1 MVTADRVTC
10 PYNDY
15 TDSAFWVRAVSGADP
30 DAFDPVV
37 SVKFTIGLDDKVA
50 TAGSCFARNIGPALK
65 RSGYRYFVPEDC
77 PSMFP
82 DSVKNRFSFGVFSCR
97 YGNVNTARQLVQL
110 FDRAWNKWVPEEP
123 AWRSGDRIVD
133 PFRPY
138 IQPHGFRSLHQLNVD
153 RTQHFRAV
161 RAMFEQCSVFVYTLG
176 LTEAWVSR
184 IDGAVF
190 PVCPGCGAGI
200 FDKSKYEFRNF
211 SYAEVLED
219 MHRFVGRIRSVNSA
233 ARILLTVSPV
243 ALAATAEARHVVVST
258 LYSKAVLR
266 AVAGDLEKSY
276 PFLDYFPAYE
286 IIAGP
291 QAGGRFHDRDRW
303 GVTDDGVAAV
313 MRVMMKHYGTGASR
327 VEQPGM
333 GTEQPLTI
341 VPDGR

>member
-1 MVTADRVTC
+1 
-10 PYNDY
+10 
-15 TDSAFWVRAVSGADP
+15 
-30 DAFDPVV
+30 
-37 SVKFTIGLDDKVA
+37 
-50 TAGSCFARNIGPALK
+50 LK

-82 DSVKNRFSFGVFSCR
+82 DRVKNRFSFGVFSCR

-110 FDRAWNKWVPEEP
+110 FDRAWNNWVPEEP

-153 RTQHFRAV
+153 RTQHFQAV
-161 RAMFEQCSVFVYTLG
+161 RAMFKQCSVFVFTLG

-184 IDGAVF
+184 VDGAVF
-190 PVCPGCGAGI
+190 PSCPGCGAGI
-200 FDKSKYEFRNF
+200 FDRLKYEFRNF

-219 MHRFVGRIRSVNSA
+219 MHRFIERIRSVNSA

-243 ALAATAEARHVVVST
+243 ALAATAEARHVLVST
-258 LYSKAVLR
+258 VYSKAVLR
-266 AVAGDLEKSY
+266 AVAGDVEKSY

-291 QAGGRFHDRDRW
+291 QAGGHFLDRDRW
-303 GVTDDGVAAV
+303 GVTDEGVAAV
-313 MRVMMKHYGTGASR
+313 MRVMMKHYGTGASP
-327 VEQPGM
+327 VEQAGM
-333 GTEQPLTI
+333 GTEQPLTV